1 MAARLRLDEIMIH
14 MTLKTKYDDNKIDAQ
29 LKPILKQYSRPCRH
43 LYVQDIVDVYKAQS
57 EATDDYKRK
66 R

>member
-1 MAARLRLDEIMIH
+1 MIH

-57 EATDDYKRK
+57 EPTDDYKRK